1 MEHGRQPNQ
10 NRSVL
15 SQNANIHMK
24 DDEEAMYKFR
34 RYIHYLYGYFTYCI
48 SLFTIRNLRAKVD
61 EIILSM

>member
-1 MEHGRQPNQ
+1 MVDNQ
-10 NRSVL
+10 IKTDWYCHK
-15 SQNANIHMK
+15 NANIHMK

-48 SLFTIRNLRAKVD
+48 SLFTIQNLRAKVD